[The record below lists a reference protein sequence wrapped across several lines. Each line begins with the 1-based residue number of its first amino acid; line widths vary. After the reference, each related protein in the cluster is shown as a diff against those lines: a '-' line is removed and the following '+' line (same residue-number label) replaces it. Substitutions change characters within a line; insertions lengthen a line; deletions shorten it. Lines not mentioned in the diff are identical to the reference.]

1 MVPCLKVHNEGEKVH
16 INDPVYLYHASTG
29 LHLHVDLRP
38 RVRLADGRHEASGML
53 KPTALRMQ
61 LYRSYSDHAQA
72 EDLLLGV
79 RAPPAARTAPRAPPP
94 PHRAPGGARRGARS
108 R

>member
-1 MVPCLKVHNEGEKVH
+1 MSRLLCHPCPRAGRRAILDRDAGEQGWFKVVPCLKVHNEGEKVH

-61 LYRSYSDHAQA
+61 LYRR
-72 EDLLLGV
+72 LW
-79 RAPPAARTAPRAPPP
+79 
-94 PHRAPGGARRGARS
+94 
-108 R
+108 